1 MDGLKAYK
9 YYMAV
14 KLHFTKDDF
23 NVFVNRGKIKCSRDA
38 FNRRSDSYLF
48 EKLAKRFDDREYI
61 QFLAANFA
69 YGNQEIAYKIEE
81 SEENY
86 IEWNRRK
93 QSITKIFSDDLSE
106 ILKNN
111 FTKNLEKAIIDLYLG
126 NKICLETVR
135 IIDDLHPIL
144 DKVKQNSQFMLMFDS
159 EIRRLEKSKG
169 FIKYKLERVSPIF
182 NNFLE
187 EFNEI

>member
-14 KLHFTKDDF
+14 KLHFTRDDF
-23 NVFVNRGKIKCSRDA
+23 NVFVNRGKIKCSRET
-38 FNRRSDSYLF
+38 FNNRNDSYLF
-48 EKLAKRFDDREYI
+48 EKMAKRFDDREYI
-61 QFLAANFA
+61 QFLTANFA
-69 YGNQEIAYKIEE
+69 YGNGDIVYRIEE
-81 SEENY
+81 SEEHY

-93 QSITKIFSDDLSE
+93 QSITKIFSDDLQTV
-106 ILKNN
+106 LKNK
-111 FTKNLEKAIIDLYLG
+111 FTNNLEKTIIDLYLG

-135 IIDDLHPIL
+135 IVDDLYPII
-144 DKVKQNSQFMLMFDS
+144 DKVKQNSQFMLMFES

-169 FIKYKLERVSPIF
+169 FVKYKPERVTPVF